1 MTDSRGSTSVALSKP
16 RIGTGLSVEQALAQ
30 RRSVRT
36 FADRSVSL
44 ADLSQLLWAAQGITG
59 HFDKRTAPSAGALHQ
74 MSIAVVA
81 ADVDALPA
89 GIYRYDPALHD
100 LALLSE
106 GDHRDELR
114 SATDQQEAI
123 GVSPVDL
130 VIAGDARPLVDK
142 YGDRGIRYLHM
153 EAGHIAQNVYLQAT
167 ALGLATA
174 SMGAFDD
181 DAMSQAVRLPSPH
194 RALYVMP
201 IGYA

>member
-1 MTDSRGSTSVALSKP
+1 
-16 RIGTGLSVEQALAQ
+16 VEQALAQ

-130 VIAGDARPLVDK
+130 VIAGDARPLVD
-142 YGDRGIRYLHM
+142 M